1 MVDAQFAA
9 YEARCTKAAAL
20 ATEILPHNKQVLFDT
35 LSAAGIDV
43 VTVEFDGSGDSGQF
57 EAPAGFDANNTEV
70 AIPSGEITMKVV
82 DFETGTIREQTTTP
96 RAYIETL
103 ACDFLES
110 THSGWEDGE
119 GRVPLFAERAND
131 HARLQRT
138 LRRLHPP
145 RTRVLGG
152 GHGAQLSSRRLL
164 GTQVRRHPSRLPGG
178 PRLDR
183 RQ

>member
-1 MVDAQFAA
+1 MIDAQFAA

-20 ATEILPHNKQVLFDT
+20 AAEILPHNKQVLFDA

-57 EAPAGFDANNTEV
+57 EAPAGFDADNTEV
-70 AIPSGEITMKVV
+70 AIPSGEITVKVV

-119 GRVPLFAERAND
+119 GANGEFRFSLSERTI
-131 HARLQRT
+131 T
-138 LRRLHPP
+138 LDYNERYVDYTH
-145 RTRVLGG
+145 
-152 GHGAQLSSRRLL
+152 HE
-164 GTQVRRHPSRLPGG
+164 HEF
-178 PRLDR
+178 
-183 RQ
+183 